1 MDTITIEAM
10 QETCEACID
19 RDLLIATM
27 HQQIALLEAENGRL
41 RQRISQAIRVLGIE
55 LLTK

>member
-1 MDTITIEAM
+1 M

-41 RQRISQAIRVLGIE
+41 RQRIGQAIRVLGIE

>member
-27 HQQIALLEAENGRL
+27 YQQIALLEAQNGRL
-41 RQRISQAIRVLGIE
+41 RQRIGQAIRVLGIE
-55 LLTK
+55 LLTT